1 MEYVENIQPTKAKKG
16 SKSDSK
22 ENPSNQKWAV
32 LSISS
37 IPLVM
42 TLGNSML
49 IPVLPVMENEIGIS
63 PFQSSMI
70 ITIYSI
76 VAILLIPLAGFLSD
90 HIGRKKVIIPSLIIT
105 AIGGLISAWAGW
117 KMDNP
122 YSIILIGRALQG
134 VGAAG
139 AFPIVLPLVGDMFKT
154 DEEVSSSLGLIE
166 TSNTLGKVLS
176 PILGSFLAGF
186 VWFIPFFSIPIFCLV
201 SILLMW
207 FLVKTPNKRQEPIPF
222 KTFINNIKDTFKNNW
237 KWLYAVFIIG
247 IILMLVLFAVLFYLS
262 DTFEKVYDIKGVKK
276 GLFLAI
282 PLGALCLASYITGK
296 FIKENKVLMKWIT
309 FSGIVL
315 LAVSIVMLSF
325 SKAMWLML
333 TLFVLSGI
341 GIGVGLPC
349 LDAFITSGISK
360 EERGT
365 VSSIYSSM
373 RFIGVAAGPPIMAL
387 MMKYTENSLFYILG
401 GLSAI
406 AAIATFIAIK
416 PGKKEAIEIVFKPNI
431 KALCYTFCS

>member
-1 MEYVENIQPTKAKKG
+1 MEHVENIQSVKANKK
-16 SKSDSK
+16 SKSTSK
-22 ENPSNQKWAV
+22 NKPNNQKWAV

-49 IPVLPVMENEIGIS
+49 IPVLPAMEKNIGIS

-70 ITIYSI
+70 ITVYSI
-76 VAILLIPLAGFLSD
+76 LAIIFIPIAGFLSD
-90 HIGRKKVIIPSLIIT
+90 HIGRKKVIIPSLAIA

-122 YSIILIGRALQG
+122 YWIILIGRALQG
-134 VGAAG
+134 IGAAG

-176 PILGSFLAGF
+176 PILGAFLAGF
-186 VWFIPFFSIPIFCLV
+186 FWFIPFFSIPIFCLI
-201 SILLMW
+201 SILLMV
-207 FLVKTPNKRQEPIPF
+207 FLVKTPNKREKPLPF
-222 KTFINNIKDTFKNNW
+222 KQFIHNIKDTFKNNG

-247 IILMLVLFAVLFYLS
+247 IILMFVLFAVLFYLS
-262 DTFEKVYDIKGVKK
+262 DTLEKVYDVKDVKK
-276 GLFLAI
+276 GLLLAI
-282 PLGALCLASYITGK
+282 PLGGLCIASYITGK
-296 FIKENKVLMKWIT
+296 LIKENKVLMKWLT
-309 FSGIVL
+309 FGGIVL
-315 LAVSIVMLSF
+315 LVASIVTLSF
-325 SKAMWLML
+325 SKAMWFMI
-333 TLFVLSGI
+333 TLFLLSGI

-349 LDAFITSGISK
+349 LDAFITSGIEK
-360 EERGT
+360 QERGT

-373 RFIGVAAGPPIMAL
+373 RFIGVAAGPPIMAI
-387 MMKYTENSLFYILG
+387 MMKHAENSLFYILG
-401 GLSAI
+401 GLSVI

-416 PGKKEAIEIVFKPNI
+416 PETEEAK
-431 KALCYTFCS
+431 